1 MITIKGNA
9 SAFPFIL
16 LDRLT
21 RDGSLMETS
30 SGCFVRASSL
40 DLALEDFY

>member
-1 MITIKGNA
+1 LITIKGNA
-9 SAFPFIL
+9 RAFPFIL

-30 SGCFVRASSL
+30 SGCFVWASLL
-40 DLALEDFY
+40 DQALEHFY